1 MHLVLIR
8 HAQSLNNV
16 LYAQTGGKEG
26 RHPDPPLSDVGF
38 EQARLLGE
46 AANRIPHL
54 GSLTHLYSSL
64 TTRAVQTAAP
74 LATALALPVQGTDTL
89 HEIGGLYLGQL
100 TGPRTPTAGQTRQ
113 ALQRICPEL
122 RWPAPLD
129 GRAAWDGGF
138 EANDEQVYAARART
152 VLNDLRARHAVTDRV
167 GLVTHQ
173 NFAQFLLAALLGS
186 PLSRLPA
193 KLVLHNTATCE
204 LELGPRGTRL
214 LCLNRHDHLPGH
226 LVTN

>member
-46 AANRIPHL
+46 GANRIPHL

-64 TTRAVQTAAP
+64 TTRAAQTAAP
-74 LATALALPVQGTDTL
+74 LATALALPVQGTDAL
-89 HEIGGLYLGQL
+89 QEIGGLYLGQL

-113 ALQRICPEL
+113 TLQRICPEL
-122 RWPAPLD
+122 RWPAHLD
-129 GRAAWDGGF
+129 GRSAWDGGF
-138 EANDEQVYAARART
+138 EENDEQVYAARART
-152 VLNDLRARHAVTDRV
+152 VLHDLQTRHTVTDRV
-167 GLVTHQ
+167 GLIRIPFISPTIR
-173 NFAQFLLAALLGS
+173 NFTGLPAPRPEPVSLLLCGAALRVAS
-186 PLSRLPA
+186 ARTQRAVQPIQSES
-193 KLVLHNTATCE
+193 V
-204 LELGPRGTRL
+204 
-214 LCLNRHDHLPGH
+214 
-226 LVTN
+226 